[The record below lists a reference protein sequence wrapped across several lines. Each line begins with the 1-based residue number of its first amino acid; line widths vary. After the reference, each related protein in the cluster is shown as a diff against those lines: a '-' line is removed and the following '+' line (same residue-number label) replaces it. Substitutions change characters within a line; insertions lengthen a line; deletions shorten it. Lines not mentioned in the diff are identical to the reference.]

1 MNDWEDRTHALL
13 SNHPPDRTPA
23 REFLEARFDAGL
35 AFLTG
40 DPADGGMQAPTAAQ
54 GIVESILARAGAPVA
69 FDHNPIGIGMV
80 GPTILTHGTSEQRA
94 RFLRPLFTGA
104 EVWSQMFSEPSAG
117 SDLAGLSTRA
127 TRVEDHWVVDG
138 QKVWTS
144 WAHIA
149 RWGLLLAR
157 TDPDAPKHA
166 GLTAFVLDLTAPGVQ
181 VRPLRQLTGEAEFN
195 EVFLDQVVV
204 ADTDRLGEGGGGW
217 RVANTTLASER
228 FELGRMGEA
237 PHLAGQPVLAAYRDA
252 ASRGLGDPVLRDQA
266 VRLWMEATV
275 NSLTTAR
282 AMDAAGTPGPEGSIL
297 KLISTEHAQRV
308 ADFTMDLLG
317 TQATVLP
324 RTDAGQ
330 PTLPYLAAERH
341 PTTAFLRTLAY
352 TIEGGSSEVMRNI
365 LGERVLGLP
374 GDVRVDKGLP
384 WREVPRGGDR

>member
-1 MNDWEDRTHALL
+1 MSDWEDRTRALL
-13 SNHPPDRTPA
+13 IRHPPAGTSA
-23 REFLEARFDAGL
+23 SEFLGARFDAGL
-35 AFLTG
+35 AFLMAG
-40 DPADGGMQAPTAAQ
+40 VSEGGMLAPAAAQ
-54 GIVESILARAGAPVA
+54 GVVESMLAEAGAPLA

-80 GPTILTHGTSEQRA
+80 GPTILAHGTSKQRA
-94 RFLRPLFTGA
+94 RLLRPLFTGA

-127 TRVEDHWVVDG
+127 TWVEGRWVVDG

-144 WAHIA
+144 WAHLA

-157 TDPDAPKHA
+157 TDPDAPKHQ
-166 GLTAFVLDLTAPGVQ
+166 GLTAFVLDMSAPGVE

-195 EVFLDQVVV
+195 EVFLDQVVL
-204 ADTDRLGEGGGGW
+204 ADTDRLGEVGDGW
-217 RVANTTLASER
+217 RVANTTLTSER

-237 PHLAGQPVLAAYRDA
+237 PHLAGQHVLTAYRDA
-252 ASRGLGDPVLRDQA
+252 AFRGGDDPVVRDQA
-266 VRLWMEATV
+266 VRLWIEATV

-308 ADFTMDLLG
+308 ADFMMDLQG
-317 TQATVLP
+317 TAATVSPLP
-324 RTDAGQ
+324 DTGQ
-330 PTLPYLAAERH
+330 PTLPYLGAGRH
-341 PTTAFLRTLAY
+341 PATAFLRTLAY

-374 GDVRVDKGLP
+374 GDVRVDKGRP